1 MAWWG
6 WLLVFVALFALS
18 VLVLFALVRS
28 LWRKAMALME
38 ELGTA
43 AEQLDQVTAHLERV
57 EQTTPPAEP
66 PAVFA
71 SPTRLRQQRHQHR

>member
-18 VLVLFALVRS
+18 VVVLFVLVRS

-43 AEQLDQVTAHLERV
+43 SEQLEQVTAHLDRLDDA
-57 EQTTPPAEP
+57 TPAAAE

-71 SPTRLRQQRHQHR
+71 NPTHLRQQRHQRR